1 MSNVSSRRETSV
13 RAARVA
19 APKVIPVWAVGERRA
34 LSDEEWRLTAAVLAE
49 VPGVLD
55 HVRRA
60 GSLPQVLPG
69 GGRELGLLRVVL
81 ERGLRP
87 VLTDAER
94 EVLEALDVG
103 GEAPIER
110 AVLLDDRA
118 L

>member
-1 MSNVSSRRETSV
+1 
-13 RAARVA
+13 
-19 APKVIPVWAVGERRA
+19 VGERRA
-34 LSDEEWRLTAAVLAE
+34 LSDEERRLTAAVLAE

-60 GSLPQVLPG
+60 GALPRVLPG
-69 GGRELGLLRVVL
+69 GSRELGLIRVVGQ
-81 ERGLRP
+81 RGLRP

-94 EVLEALDVG
+94 EVLEALDVE

-110 AVLLDDRA
+110 AVLLDERA